1 MQATLRHPD
10 FKTGFLAIVPLWIG
24 FLPFAISYALVA
36 RSAGLSVMET
46 QLMSLTVFSGGA
58 QFTAAGMFLQQA
70 SLFSVVLTTF
80 LLNARHLLYGLS
92 ISQNLKLSRLQ
103 RAKSAWVLTDE
114 AFGVTANAHYPSY
127 AYLMGASM
135 SVFVSWNVFTLIG
148 ALLGSSIPDPLKYG
162 VDFVFPLAFL
172 ALLLPALNHRPAFL
186 VAGFCV
192 LLALFSQ
199 KVLHLPGGVCV
210 LLVGIFGSLLGAFL
224 TQRAAR

>member
-1 MQATLRHPD
+1 MTLTLRHSD
-10 FKTGFLAIVPLWIG
+10 FRLGFLAIVPLWIG
-24 FLPFAISYALVA
+24 FLPFAISYALIA
-36 RSAGLSVMET
+36 RSAGLSLWET

-70 SLFSVVLTTF
+70 NLFSIVLTTF

-92 ISQNLKLSRLQ
+92 VSQNLKLNPLQ

-148 ALLGSSIPDPLKYG
+148 ALLGNSIPDPLKYG

-172 ALLLPALNHRPAFL
+172 ALLMPTLKDRPAFL
-186 VAGFCV
+186 VAGFSA
-192 LLALFSQ
+192 LLALLMQ
-199 KVLHLPGGVCV
+199 KVLHLPGGVSV
-210 LLVGIFGSLLGAFL
+210 LLVGILGSLLGAAL
-224 TQRAAR
+224 THKEKP